1 MSTLKELTEKYTT
14 ADIIS
19 EASLKYTLFHEDF
32 MSLSYLIETIRNS
45 PKTNTGG
52 MDIVPMIAF
61 LGKGKNTKLI
71 SYGGFQKDNRHYRF
85 TEKNCGNKEKL
96 SCCKVRIPDRIEHPE
111 SSLATWY
118 LPETELEFL
127 TIILFSINAFSPE
140 VVDCYFDGDAKNANP
155 IAYIVE
161 LIKNNDSPINK
172 F

>member
-1 MSTLKELTEKYTT
+1 MSTLKELTVKYTT

-32 MSLSYLIETIRNS
+32 MSLSRLIETIRNS
-45 PKTNTGG
+45 PDNNAGG

-61 LGKGKNTKLI
+61 WGKGKDTTLI
-71 SYGGFQKDNRHYRF
+71 SYGGFKKNNRHYRF
-85 TEKNCGNKEKL
+85 TVKNCSNIEKV
-96 SCCKVRIPDRIEHPE
+96 SCCKVLIPDRIEDSE
-111 SSLATWY
+111 SSLASWY